1 VLASLFVPQMATR
14 VAAVLAAAAVL
25 TACGA
30 AQVSAPKA
38 AAPEIKAEEL
48 SFSQVR
54 VQQVPRPN
62 GLTPVVVALAQ
73 LHNNSKFWAHTPLIG
88 IEYLDAAGKVIHT
101 SPSVQTPFRRIPPG
115 GLIVLMDTH
124 LPESTSETPVDS
136 VRLTIDAKY
145 GVGVAEGPQVAGA
158 TVAID
163 ERSEGKGGVYLKGT
177 LTITGAAC
185 MDPQVTAITRN
196 KKGELASY
204 YGFRVHKKGS
214 VGDMHEPGTEI
225 TFTEGVPVFGDGE
238 LPHELF
244 GTCHTRD

>member
-1 VLASLFVPQMATR
+1 VLANSLVPQMATR
-14 VAAVLAAAAVL
+14 VAALVTAAAVFA
-25 TACGA
+25 ACGT
-30 AQVSAPKA
+30 AQVAPTKT
-38 AAPEIKAEEL
+38 AAPAIKAEEL

-54 VQQVPRPN
+54 VQQVPRPH
-62 GLTPVVVALAQ
+62 GQPPVVVALAQ
-73 LHNNSKFWAHTPLIG
+73 LHNNSKYWAHTPLIG
-88 IEYLDAAGKVIHT
+88 IEYLDAAGQVVHK
-101 SPSVQTPFRRIPPG
+101 SPSVQTPFRRIAPG
-115 GLIVLMDTH
+115 AFVVLMDTH
-124 LPESTSETPVDS
+124 LPTSTAEVAVDS
-136 VRLTIDAKY
+136 VRLTIDAEY
-145 GVGVAEGPQVAGA
+145 GVGVADGPQVAGA

-185 MDPQVTAITRN
+185 RDPQVTAITRN

-214 VGDMHEPGTEI
+214 VSDMLEPGTEI
-225 TFTEGVPVFGDGE
+225 PFTEGVPVFGDGD

>member
-1 VLASLFVPQMATR
+1 MATSLFSVHLSKHLMA
-14 VAAVLAAAAVL
+14 LL
-25 TACGA
+25 TASSLLSACGG
-30 AQVSAPKA
+30 AQIAPAKT
-38 AAPEIKAEEL
+38 AAPEIQPEEL

-54 VQQVPRPN
+54 VQQVPRPG

-88 IEYLDAAGKVIHT
+88 IEYLDAAGKVVHA

-124 LPESTSETPVDS
+124 LPESPAETPVDS
-136 VRLTIDAKY
+136 VRLTIEAKY
-145 GVGVAEGPQVAGA
+145 GVGVADGPQLAGA
-158 TVAID
+158 SVAID

-214 VGDMHEPGTEI
+214 VGDMHEPGTEFA
-225 TFTEGVPVFGDGE
+225 FTEGVPVFGDGE